1 MSTIKGVEIMK
12 EYHVAIVGATGL
24 VGQTFIK
31 VLEEYH
37 FPVKSI
43 RMLASSRSAGK
54 KIIFNHQEYVVEEL
68 NEHSFEGIDLA
79 LFSAGGEVSKKYAP
93 IAVAAGARVIDNSS
107 AWRQVEGIPLI
118 VPEVNFADYKWN
130 KLIANPNCST
140 IQSILPLKALEDAF
154 GLSRVVYST
163 YQAVSG
169 SGQKGKNDLIQT
181 LNGEEGTFY
190 PYNISQTCI
199 PEIDV
204 FMDNGYTKEEM
215 KMVWETRKILHR
227 PDLAVSATCIRVPVL
242 NSHGVS
248 IMCEL
253 KSDATLEAV
262 KEALQAFEGIKVLD
276 DGAHHVYPTSIVANG
291 TDLVYVG
298 RIRSDL
304 SKPNSFLLYCTAD
317 NIRKG
322 AAANAVQI
330 ASRLAQLDEI

>member
-1 MSTIKGVEIMK
+1 MNS
-12 EYHVAIVGATGL
+12 YRVAIVGATGL

-31 VLEEYH
+31 ILEEYD
-37 FPVKSI
+37 FPVKSLKL
-43 RMLASSRSAGK
+43 LASYRSVGK
-54 KIIFNHQEYVVEEL
+54 KLKFKNKEYVVEEL
-68 NEHSFEGIDLA
+68 TENSFDGIDLA

-93 IAVAAGARVIDNSS
+93 IAVQKGVRVIDNSS
-107 AWRQVEGIPLI
+107 AWRQVDGVPLI
-118 VPEVNFADYKWN
+118 VPEVNFEDYRMN

-140 IQSILPLKALEDAF
+140 IQSILPLKALEDAY
-154 GLSRVVYST
+154 GLSRVFYST

-169 SGQKGKNDLIQT
+169 SGQKGKNDLVET
-181 LNGEEGTFY
+181 LKGESPQFY

-227 PDLAVSATCIRVPVL
+227 PDLPVSATCIRVPVL

-248 IMCEL
+248 ILCEL
-253 KSDATLEAV
+253 KKDVSVEDLRRTFAE
-262 KEALQAFEGIKVLD
+262 FEGIKVLD
-276 DGAHHVYPTSIVANG
+276 DGPNHIYPTSLASNG
-291 TDLVYVG
+291 NDFVYVG
-298 RIRSDL
+298 RIRKDL
-304 SKPNSFLLYCTAD
+304 ASPMGVLFYCTAD

-330 ASRLAQLDEI
+330 ASRLAKLDEI